1 MCITEYDEE
10 RTRAEQREED
20 ALDILT
26 SLVKKG
32 LLTLAQAAE
41 EAQMS
46 VAEFEAKTYIEN
58 SEEGFPKDF
67 TERFAKRFSEG
78 FADGITDVR
87 LQSLAKGE
95 EKGTLAVL
103 TSLMKKGIITL
114 EQAAEEA
121 QMTVAEFEAKTN
133 SMT

>member
-1 MCITEYDEE
+1 MEDYYKCITEFDKE
-10 RTRAEQREED
+10 RDYAALRAEGF
-20 ALDILT
+20 T
-26 SLVKKG
+26 KG
-32 LLTLAQAAE
+32 FAE
-41 EAQMS
+41 S
-46 VAEFEAKTYIEN
+46 FTKTYIEN